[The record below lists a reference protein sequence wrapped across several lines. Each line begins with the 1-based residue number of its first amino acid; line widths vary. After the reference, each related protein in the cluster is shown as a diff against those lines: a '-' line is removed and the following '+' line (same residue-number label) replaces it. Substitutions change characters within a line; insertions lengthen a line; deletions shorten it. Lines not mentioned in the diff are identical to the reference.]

1 MAPQAAA
8 AKGDLHRLLRV
19 RTPKAYRCPG
29 SLRATCATARQL
41 YAGGNRAAVPLAMV
55 AGRRGALVA
64 LLLLG
69 ASLTPAL
76 AGTPSK
82 KCKKGVRAS
91 TECFFASGSDALAE
105 FVETFVEEGF
115 EMCAARPARSPARVR
130 ASARRCLL
138 GVSRRR

>member
-41 YAGGNRAAVPLAMV
+41 YAGGNRAAVSLAMV
-55 AGRRGALVA
+55 AGWRGALVA

-69 ASLTPAL
+69 ASLVH

-91 TECFFASGSDALAE
+91 TECFS
-105 FVETFVEEGF
+105 
-115 EMCAARPARSPARVR
+115 RSPGHV
-130 ASARRCLL
+130 
-138 GVSRRR
+138 G

>member
-1 MAPQAAA
+1 MSSLDTWRRRQQ
-8 AKGDLHRLLRV
+8 RRRV
-19 RTPKAYRCPG
+19 ICTGCCPG

-69 ASLTPAL
+69 ASSLVH

-91 TECFFASGSDALAE
+91 TECFFASGSDGLAD